1 MFNSKP
7 THFVTK
13 KVPYYNK
20 NNKNKL
26 KLYKSCIYE
35 ITNNKHVCKQK
46 ILSLKHVK
54 YINNSFKINYQ

>member
-1 MFNSKP
+1 MTNLHKPLYQGFVKYLFNSKP

-13 KVPYYNK
+13 KVTYYYK

-46 ILSLKHVK
+46 ILS
-54 YINNSFKINYQ
+54 